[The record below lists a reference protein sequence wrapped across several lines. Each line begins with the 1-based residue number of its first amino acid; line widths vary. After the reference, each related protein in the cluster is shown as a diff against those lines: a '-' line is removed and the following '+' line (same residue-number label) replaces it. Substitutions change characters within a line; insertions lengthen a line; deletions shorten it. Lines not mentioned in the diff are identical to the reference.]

1 MKTTGKSI
9 RRFIY
14 FLIFLAVASF
24 LLFNEY
30 GILKYLRLSNQ
41 LNELQKSIEEAEEEM
56 ITLDKEIGLLKSE
69 LHKIEK
75 VAREKYHMLSED
87 EIAIKIEEE

>member
-1 MKTTGKSI
+1 MKTTGKGI

-24 LLFNEY
+24 LFFNEY

-41 LNELQKSIEEAEEEM
+41 LSELQNSIEAAEAEM

-69 LHKIEK
+69 LHKIEE

-87 EIAIKIEEE
+87 EIAIKIEEQ